1 MNFAIAILNKFN
13 ARKFELG
20 PPYATSNKSTTI
32 NQSKETDKYAQNN
45 KTKNLLNSYIKLE
58 SSDNSLLPHKDKN

>member
-45 KTKNLLNSYIKLE
+45 KTKILLYSY
-58 SSDNSLLPHKDKN
+58 